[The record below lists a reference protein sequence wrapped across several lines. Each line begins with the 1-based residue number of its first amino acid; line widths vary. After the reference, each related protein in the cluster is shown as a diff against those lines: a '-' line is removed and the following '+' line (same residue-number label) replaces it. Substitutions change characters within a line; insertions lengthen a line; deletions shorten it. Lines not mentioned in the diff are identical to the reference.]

1 MRKTITFTINDKRWY
16 EDRYHLASQI
26 FDPPFA
32 VEYTISGEDGSMHDK
47 YSLVDSDGN
56 RLNINDLNGYE
67 RSMLWKCDKY
77 FVGKTKAEDLEGVIL
92 ISEGRE

>member
-1 MRKTITFTINDKRWY
+1 MRKTVTFTINDKRWY
-16 EDRYHLASQI
+16 EERYHLASKL

-47 YSLVDSDGN
+47 YSLVDTCGN
-56 RLNINDLNGYE
+56 KLNINHLNGYE

-77 FVGKTKAEDLEGVIL
+77 FVGKAKVEDLEGVIL
-92 ISEGRE
+92 ISEEQE